1 MQSPALLAGIAALA
15 GRYDGFILD
24 LWGVLHDGQHPY
36 PGVVDCLQRLKADGK
51 RLVVLSNA
59 PRRVEQAVHRMA
71 EIGVPPG
78 LFDGVMTSG
87 EDAWRH
93 LKTREEAWY
102 AKLGRACFHL
112 GPLRDKGML
121 EDQDIEVVTDIER
134 AQFVL
139 CTGADSDDDKVET
152 YAALLGRARERRLP
166 MICANP
172 DLVVVHRGRLAICA
186 GSLAQHYETI
196 GGDVRWHGKPHRP
209 IYERAFAMLG
219 VADRRRIVAVGD
231 SFRTDMAGAQAAGI
245 DGLFVAGG
253 IHGEELGAAPGEHPA
268 PERLTRLIADSGIR
282 PVAVVPSFVW

>member
-1 MQSPALLAGIAALA
+1 MPPPPALPGIAQLA

-36 PGVVDCLQRLKADGK
+36 PGVVDCLRRLKAAGK

-59 PRRVEQAVHRMA
+59 PRRVAQAVQRMA

-78 LFDGVMTSG
+78 LFDGVVTSG
-87 EDAWRH
+87 EDAWHH
-93 LKTREEAWY
+93 LKTRSDPWY
-102 AKLGRACFHL
+102 AALGRACFHL

-121 EDQDIEVVTDIER
+121 EGQDIDAVGDIGR

-139 CTGADSDDDKVET
+139 CTGPESDDDAVET
-152 YAALLGRARERRLP
+152 YAALLDRARARGLP

-172 DLVVVHRGRLAICA
+172 DLVVVHRGRLTICA
-186 GSLAQHYETI
+186 GSLAQRYEAI
-196 GGDVRWHGKPHRP
+196 GGEVRWHGKPHRAV
-209 IYERAFAMLG
+209 YERAFDLLG
-219 VADRRRIVAVGD
+219 VADRRRILAVGD

-253 IHGEELGAAPGEHPA
+253 IHGEELGAAPGEPPA
-268 PERLTRLIADSGIR
+268 PDRLARLVADSGIR